1 MRHCLAL
8 IGEYAHGHPD
18 GPIWGH
24 GWDESGWPERTAPS
38 TDAIDDALGDRPAY
52 LARVDVHSAAASTA
66 LRRLTEGLA
75 GAAGFDAQRPLTG
88 DAHHLVRA
96 SARDRLTP
104 LQLQQARIAALDF
117 AAASG
122 IVAVHECAG
131 PDIGGL
137 DDWRALRGSRS
148 RRRGRRLLG

>member
-1 MRHCLAL
+1 M
-8 IGEYAHGHPD
+8 
-18 GPIWGH
+18 
-24 GWDESGWPERTAPS
+24 
-38 TDAIDDALGDRPAY
+38 LGDRPAY

-66 LRRLTEGLA
+66 LRRLAPGLTE
-75 GAAGFDAQRPLTG
+75 AAGFDAQRPLTG

-96 SARDRLTP
+96 AARDRLTP
-104 LQLQQARIAALDF
+104 EQRRQARIAALDF

-137 DDWRALRGSRS
+137 DDWRELRAVDHGVRSSATGVSR
-148 RRRGRRLLG
+148 